1 MSNKFEI
8 VLERIIFSSR
18 WIQAPLYAGLIL
30 GGMLYTYKYLVEL
43 IHLFTSINEISETV
57 LMLGI
62 LTLVDITMVA
72 NLLIMVIIGGYSTF
86 VSRLDIDRHEDKP
99 EWLQKIDA
107 GSLKVKLAGSLVG
120 VSGIHLLQTF
130 INIKNHESEHVMW
143 QVIIHVVFLFSAL
156 MLAFTEKI
164 LHQKH

>member
-1 MSNKFEI
+1 MSSKFEKI
-8 VLERIIFSSR
+8 LEEVIFSSR
-18 WIQAPLYAGLIL
+18 WLQAPLYVGLIL
-30 GGMLYTYKYLVEL
+30 GGMLYTYKYLIEL

-156 MLAFTEKI
+156 MLAYTEKI